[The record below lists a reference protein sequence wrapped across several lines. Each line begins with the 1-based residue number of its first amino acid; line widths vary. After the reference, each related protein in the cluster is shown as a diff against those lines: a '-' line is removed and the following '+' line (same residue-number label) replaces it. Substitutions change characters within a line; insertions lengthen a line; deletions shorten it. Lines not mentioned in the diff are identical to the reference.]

1 VSEDTA
7 TAAGTLA
14 EVGEQVRALLAALA
28 QAQDDGRTEDVV
40 SLYAQDGIIEVPGLG
55 VFAGSGA
62 LREAF
67 TSWVPTAPQRHLV
80 ANTLLT
86 EWGARFAAARSDVVF
101 VKRGDASWTVESVA
115 RYHDTFRNDGGTWVL
130 AHRRMEFAG

>member
-1 VSEDTA
+1 VSDQAT
-7 TAAGTLA
+7 TAAATFT
-14 EVGEQVRALLAALA
+14 EVGEQVRALLAAIA

-40 SLYAQDGIIEVPGLG
+40 SLYADDGIVEVPGLG
-55 VFAGSGA
+55 AFAGSGA

-67 TSWVPTAPQRHLV
+67 TGWAPAAPQRHLV

-86 EWGARFAAARSDVVF
+86 AWDAGSAAARSDVVL
-101 VKRGDASWTVESVA
+101 VKRGAAGWAVESVA